1 MTMDIVQDVLEAG
14 ELAKLAFYNDIV
26 VGGVCCR
33 VDSSAVGK
41 KVSFRKIV
49 KLKFELTPT
58 LTLNCIQIFSR
69 LVILASSDLNL
80 SPNCALNGGL

>member
-33 VDSSAVGK
+33 VDTSAVGK
-41 KVSFRKIV
+41 KVSFRKMMKTRV
-49 KLKFELTPT
+49 
-58 LTLNCIQIFSR
+58 
-69 LVILASSDLNL
+69 
-80 SPNCALNGGL
+80 